1 MTVADDTTK
10 PAQAETAPKKMTV
23 TCLKPGWTHQGK
35 QVAVGETVEVDSD
48 QAKRVRDSGH
58 AK

>member
-1 MTVADDTTK
+1 MADDTTK